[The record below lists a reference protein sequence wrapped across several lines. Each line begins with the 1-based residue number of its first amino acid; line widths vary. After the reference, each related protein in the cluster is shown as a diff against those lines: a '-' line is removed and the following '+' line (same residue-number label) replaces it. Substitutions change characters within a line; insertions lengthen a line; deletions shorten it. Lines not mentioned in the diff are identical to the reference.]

1 MDTRRIA
8 RGMAAI
14 LAAATIAAALPLSV
28 ASAPGAGSVRGVGDR
43 SPERAAAAPCVRGSS
58 ACPIRI
64 AFRHGKYTGQA
75 RSSLTS
81 QGQERWFVVRAKAGQ
96 TMVVV
101 VNGKGP
107 TGGTVYFPGGGQDG
121 GPGGRVFDGSLP
133 TSGDYRIRVTES
145 LMAEPWSG
153 WVDVVVLIY

>member
-1 MDTRRIA
+1 MGVGRITRGAVATVVLATIVAASPATAGARPASASIGSGASVSAATPCA
-8 RGMAAI
+8 RGAK
-14 LAAATIAAALPLSV
+14 
-28 ASAPGAGSVRGVGDR
+28 
-43 SPERAAAAPCVRGSS
+43 

-64 AFRHGKYTGQA
+64 VFRPGRYTGQA

-81 QGQERWFVVRAKAGQ
+81 QGQERWFVVRAQAGQ

-101 VNGKGP
+101 VNGKGA

-121 GPGGRVFDGSLP
+121 GPGGRVFDGTLP

-153 WVDVVVLIY
+153 WVDVVVLVY

>member
-1 MDTRRIA
+1 MDTKRIA
-8 RGMAAI
+8 RGMTAI
-14 LAAATIAAALPLSV
+14 LAAATIATALPLSV
-28 ASAPGAGSVRGVGDR
+28 AAQPVPGGASAGAAV
-43 SPERAAAAPCVRGSS
+43 RAAEAPCVRGSK

-75 RSSLTS
+75 RSSLTG
-81 QGQERWFVVRAKAGQ
+81 QGQERWFVVRATVGQ

-101 VNGKGP
+101 VNGKGA

-121 GPGGRVFDGSLP
+121 GPGGRVFDGTLP

>member
-14 LAAATIAAALPLSV
+14 LAAAMIAAALPLSV
-28 ASAPGAGSVRGVGDR
+28 ASAPGAGGVGGG
-43 SPERAAAAPCVRGSS
+43 SSERAAAAPCARGST

-75 RSSLTS
+75 RSSLTG

-101 VNGKGP
+101 VNGKGA

>member
-14 LAAATIAAALPLSV
+14 LAALMAAALPLSV
-28 ASAPGAGSVRGVGDR
+28 AAGPAAGGVGA
-43 SPERAAAAPCVRGSS
+43 SERAAAAPCVRGST

-75 RSSLTS
+75 RSSLTG

-101 VNGKGP
+101 VNGKGA
-107 TGGTVYFPGGGQDG
+107 TGGTVHFPGGGQDG